1 MALGR
6 NLLLFIPFWVLL
18 SMSSVNCKEVCFS
31 PSMDAKENDS
41 NCVVR
46 GFSLNS
52 TELLRART
60 LFLGGFCGYRD
71 QLYDRFLVSS
81 ESSSDLGLYEKSFY
95 FDFGCSQMFDSISGL
110 LYWAPMAYARKYF
123 LLFSYF
129 YVELIVKKYANGT
142 EPSIDLK
149 FIRGYYSMRDAGLE
163 DSFLIILREPSLY
176 DIRSIETISEKKSPQ
191 EIVDLGTFSFYN
203 PTEDFQEIKFQVNVT
218 DHMILTIEDFFLY
231 VGARLVVTEN
241 EKIWNGDVCYAV
253 WGCSVIELQ
262 RNHLMEI
269 ALSSALPPKTS
280 ISGRI
285 FATIIFTRTQF
296 MGTLDINGGNETEN
310 FARMISG
317 EMQKYEKTNIRLE
330 NIKMSP
336 HEQKIL
342 FASYVACFVGLLTA
356 VIMGFAVFFICL
368 VAQKKNKECI
378 CSCPRME
385 FDLARKRQFIAE
397 KGQKIGQVLA
407 EFGNV
412 CGNIC
417 SCICTE
423 ITPKRESFT
432 PRA

>member
-18 SMSSVNCKEVCFS
+18 STSSVKCKEVCLS

-52 TELLRART
+52 KEMLRVKT
-60 LFLGGFCGYRD
+60 LFLGTFCNREQAYHN
-71 QLYDRFLVSS
+71 FFVSS
-81 ESSSDLGLYEKSFY
+81 ESSSDLNLYDNSYNFHL
-95 FDFGCSQMFDSISGL
+95 DCSQMFDSFSGL
-110 LYWAPMAYARKYF
+110 FYWAPMAYARKYF
-123 LLFSYF
+123 ELLSYF
-129 YVELIVKKYANGT
+129 YIELIVKDANGT
-142 EPSIDLK
+142 EPNIDLK
-149 FIRGYYSMRDAGLE
+149 TIHSYYSIRDAGLE
-163 DSFLIILREPSLY
+163 ESYLMILREPSLY
-176 DIRSIETISEKKSPQ
+176 DIRSIEKISEKKSPQ

-218 DHMILTIEDFFLY
+218 DNMILTIEDFFLY
-231 VGARLVVTEN
+231 DGTRLVVTEN
-241 EKIWNGDVCYAV
+241 EKIWNGNISYDL
-253 WGCSVIELQ
+253 WDSRNIELQ

-285 FATIIFTRTQF
+285 FATIILTRTQF

-310 FARMISG
+310 LATMISG

-356 VIMGFAVFFICL
+356 VIMGFAVFLICL

-385 FDLARKRQFIAE
+385 FDLEPKRQFIAE

>member
-1 MALGR
+1 MIQIV
-6 NLLLFIPFWVLL
+6 LFEDFL
-18 SMSSVNCKEVCFS
+18 SIRQNC
-31 PSMDAKENDS
+31 
-41 NCVVR
+41 
-46 GFSLNS
+46 
-52 TELLRART
+52 
-60 LFLGGFCGYRD
+60 
-71 QLYDRFLVSS
+71 
-81 ESSSDLGLYEKSFY
+81 
-95 FDFGCSQMFDSISGL
+95 ISGL

-123 LLFSYF
+123 LLFSYSH
-129 YVELIVKKYANGT
+129 VQLIVKKYANGT

-149 FIRGYYSMRDAGLE
+149 FIRDYNSMRDADLE
-163 DSFLIILREPSLY
+163 ESYLMILREPSSY
-176 DIRSIETISEKKSPQ
+176 DIESIETISEKKSPQ

-203 PTEDFQEIKFQVNVT
+203 PTENFQEIKFQVNVT
-218 DHMILTIEDFFLY
+218 DNMILIEDTFLY
-231 VGARLVVTEN
+231 DETQLVVTEN
-241 EKIWNGDVCYAV
+241 EKIWKGNISYDE
-253 WGCSVIELQ
+253 WGGRNIELQ

-285 FATIIFTRTQF
+285 FATIILTRTQF

-356 VIMGFAVFFICL
+356 LIMGFAVFCICL

-385 FDLARKRQFIAE
+385 FHLARKRQFIAE